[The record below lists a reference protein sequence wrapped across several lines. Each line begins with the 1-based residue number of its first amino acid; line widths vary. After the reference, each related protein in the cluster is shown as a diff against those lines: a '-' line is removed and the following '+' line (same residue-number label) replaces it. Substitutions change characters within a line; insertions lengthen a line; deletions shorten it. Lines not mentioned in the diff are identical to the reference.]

1 MLSEAHAQTLGKHA
15 GDTVV
20 LQAFT
25 PEEVERCLSVDDALP
40 SCDAVFAHP
49 GGARLPVRVAGVLR
63 TGPDL
68 RNRAGE
74 ISISFLTPAFYAAHP
89 DLVVPSVVAVHLH
102 DRARTSAFVAAAQ
115 GLMPAEGRASFQPI
129 DTSAVEDATSVLS
142 IALLVFGLVAGL
154 AATLAVGQA
163 VLRHTAADTADHA
176 TLRAVGA
183 SRGTRVLDS
192 VLTLSPAIGAG
203 LLGGL
208 LAAYVASGFMPIGIA
223 PPG

>member
-1 MLSEAHAQTLGKHA
+1 MLSEAHARELGKHA

-25 PEEVERCLSVDDALP
+25 PEEVERCLSVDNAPP

-49 GGARLPVRVAGVLR
+49 GGARLPVRVTGVLR

-74 ISISFLTPAFYAAHP
+74 ISISYLTPAFYDAHP
-89 DLVVPSVVAVHLH
+89 DLVVPSVLAVRLH
-102 DRARTSAFVAAAQ
+102 GPARTSAFAAAAQ
-115 GLMPAEGRASFQPI
+115 RLMPADGRASFQPI

-154 AATLAVGQA
+154 AATLAVMQA
-163 VLRHTAADTADHA
+163 VLRHVAADTADHA
-176 TLRAVGA
+176 TLRAIGA
-183 SRGTRVLDS
+183 SRRTTGSSTR
-192 VLTLSPAIGAG
+192 
-203 LLGGL
+203 
-208 LAAYVASGFMPIGIA
+208 
-223 PPG
+223 